1 MDETKLE
8 ELRVKHG
15 GKVGAVEFSGHTLVF
30 RRPSRDV
37 AREYRRKKDSDVEK
51 MDALDQLAQA
61 TIVAFD
67 AEEDPTRAR
76 VTFTSVFLEEYPLAT
91 SNPKFLACLGALAGL
106 VDGEEEKDL
115 GKGVTVKSAPRSTT
129 PKV

>member
-1 MDETKLE
+1 MDEAKLE
-8 ELRVKHG
+8 ELRVRHG
-15 GKVGAVEFSGHTLVF
+15 GKVGAVEFSGHTLIF
-30 RRPSRDV
+30 RKPSRDLV
-37 AREYRRKKDSDVEK
+37 REYRRKKDSDAEK

-91 SNPKFLACLGALAGL
+91 SNPKFIGCLSALAGL
-106 VDGEEEKDL
+106 IEEEDAKDL
-115 GKGVTVKSAPRSTT
+115 GKGVTVKGPPRQTT